1 MKMLGRVL
9 LTLILCVALV
19 GFGVCGAYGTFGG
32 LVFGFTG
39 STDGFIWF
47 MPLGLLGLG
56 IAWLVWKAL
65 AGLWR
70 KPPVPKQ

>member
-1 MKMLGRVL
+1 MLGRVL

-32 LVFGFTG
+32 LVFGFTR
-39 STDGFIWF
+39 STEGFVLF

-56 IAWLVWKAL
+56 IAWLAWKGL
-65 AGLWR
+65 ARLWR
-70 KPPVPKQ
+70 KPSLPKQ